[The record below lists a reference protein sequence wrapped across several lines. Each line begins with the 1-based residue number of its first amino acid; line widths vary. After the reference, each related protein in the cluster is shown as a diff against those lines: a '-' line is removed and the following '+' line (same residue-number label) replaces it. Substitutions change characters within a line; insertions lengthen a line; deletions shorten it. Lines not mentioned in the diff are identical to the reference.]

1 MDKFEEELLSA
12 FILNKKKYLK
22 FSIKIKPKH
31 FRSKIYRFFFEILND
46 YYSKYEDPP
55 TLIVFESEIDKKEL
69 SPEERRLHKKTI
81 QKLFKDK
88 KGKKLPIKYIKDN
101 LLKKIETEEFIT
113 AIDRS
118 LNTLEK
124 EGLTKAKSELIKQV
138 MLGEEDESF
147 ERTGLILRD
156 WKARQAVRKINSEI
170 PIEKRFVSTPYSA
183 VNLATRGI
191 QVSEAAT
198 IAGSTNIGK
207 SIIACEFGV
216 NALLEGQNV
225 LHYSYENVYEQTAQ
239 RYDSRISEI
248 KYDVLK
254 YYEFTSSQLNHY
266 QEVFDILTSTLKN
279 DVMIVE
285 TLQDKTDMIKVDK
298 KIRSLK
304 MDDFDV
310 SFLIID
316 SLDIMKSIE
325 VHRDYRISRSSVY
338 WDFKTYCRLK
348 NIPGLTTTQLK
359 AGARRNKKDPTSEDL
374 AESYDKARILDII
387 YIVSQNEEEE
397 KMNIVKFTLD
407 KHRDAKRGLSFNLYK
422 DAERMRFL
430 EIIK

>member
-118 LNTLEK
+118 LNTLER

-198 IAGSTNIGK
+198 IAGSTNVGK

-254 YYEFTSSQLNHY
+254 YYEYSY
-266 QEVFDILTSTLKN
+266 I
-279 DVMIVE
+279 
-285 TLQDKTDMIKVDK
+285 
-298 KIRSLK
+298 
-304 MDDFDV
+304 
-310 SFLIID
+310 
-316 SLDIMKSIE
+316 
-325 VHRDYRISRSSVY
+325 Y
-338 WDFKTYCRLK
+338 FK
-348 NIPGLTTTQLK
+348 
-359 AGARRNKKDPTSEDL
+359 E
-374 AESYDKARILDII
+374 
-387 YIVSQNEEEE
+387 
-397 KMNIVKFTLD
+397 
-407 KHRDAKRGLSFNLYK
+407 
-422 DAERMRFL
+422 
-430 EIIK
+430 